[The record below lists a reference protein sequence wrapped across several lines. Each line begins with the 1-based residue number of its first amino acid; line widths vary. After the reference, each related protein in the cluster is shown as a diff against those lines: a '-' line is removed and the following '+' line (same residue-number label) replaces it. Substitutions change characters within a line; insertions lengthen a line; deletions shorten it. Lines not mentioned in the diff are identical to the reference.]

1 MIQFDSNYIFV
12 IDDVEENR
20 HLASLYLKKLG
31 WEVLLFDSGEKAL
44 RKLSKLIP
52 SYILLDI
59 KMPEMD
65 GISVARVIRLNLSNA
80 QTKIIGYTAHALKD
94 EVQNIRASGFDDVL
108 IKPVTYKN
116 MSDCFGTNGVEFF

>member
-1 MIQFDSNYIFV
+1 MIQIDSNLIFV

-31 WEVLLFDSGEKAL
+31 WEVLLFDSGAKAL
-44 RKLSKLIP
+44 RKLSESTP

-65 GISVARVIRLNLSNA
+65 GISVARVIRLNLKNA
-80 QTKIIGYTAHALKD
+80 QTKIIAYTAHALTD